1 MRSGGCC
8 SSASR
13 NCWSGAPAANISTGS
28 ARSASPRAAFPIF
41 ARLSDVL
48 ERTTGWRIV
57 AVPGLVPDAVFFAH
71 LARRRFP
78 STCFIRRPDQLD
90 YLQEPDVFHDIC
102 GHVPLL
108 MNPVFAD
115 YMQAYGEGGLKAQ
128 GLGHL
133 QHLARLYWYTVEFGL
148 IATPAGLRIYGS
160 GILSSAGESIYC
172 LDDPRPH
179 RLGFDLRRV
188 MRTRYRIDRFQ
199 ETYFVIDDFAQLFEA
214 TRPDFTPIYREIAVL
229 PDLDPDAVLDCDRR
243 FGTAFEPQ
251 KNGPQL
257 KARPKFREET
267 PRRRTVRPQPA
278 IVTATHN
285 LMCCAEL
292 SSGFFET
299 SGIVGDSGADQG
311 VRPHPAAK

>member
-1 MRSGGCC
+1 M
-8 SSASR
+8 SR
-13 NCWSGAPAANISTGS
+13 NG
-28 ARSASPRAAFPIF
+28 PRAVSDFTIQQNWRGYSEEEHAVWRLLFERQQKLLVGRACGEYLDGLGALGVAASGIPDF
-41 ARLSDVL
+41 RRLSDVL

-57 AVPGLVPDAVFFAH
+57 AVPGLVPDAVFFGH

-199 ETYFVIDDFAQLFEA
+199 ETYFVIDDFAQLFA
-214 TRPDFTPIYREIAVL
+214 ASRPDFTPIYREIAVL
-229 PDLDPDAVLDCDRR
+229 PDLDPDTVLDCDRR
-243 FGTAFEPQ
+243 FAPPSSTKKWAAAQ
-251 KNGPQL
+251 S
-257 KARPKFREET
+257 
-267 PRRRTVRPQPA
+267 
-278 IVTATHN
+278 ATQ
-285 LMCCAEL
+285 
-292 SSGFFET
+292 
-299 SGIVGDSGADQG
+299 V
-311 VRPHPAAK
+311 

>member
-1 MRSGGCC
+1 MAETGPEIAAEFATEQAEFASEQDWPGYTEEQHAIWRLLFERQQKLLVGRACDEYLEGLGALGVAAGGIPDF
-8 SSASR
+8 R
-13 NCWSGAPAANISTGS
+13 
-28 ARSASPRAAFPIF
+28 
-41 ARLSDVL
+41 RLGDVL
-48 ERTTGWRIV
+48 EAATGWRIV
-57 AVPGLVPDAVFFAH
+57 AVTGLVPDAVFFGH

-78 STCFIRRPDQLD
+78 STCFIRRRDQLD

-115 YMQAYGEGGLKAQ
+115 YLQAYGEGGLKAQ

-133 QHLARLYWYTVEFGL
+133 ERLARLYWYTVEFGL

-160 GILSSAGESIYC
+160 GIVSSAGESVYC

-199 ETYFVIDDFAQLFEA
+199 DCYFVIDDFAQLFEA
-214 TRPDFTPIYREIAVL
+214 TRPDFTPIYRELARL
-229 PDLDPDAVLDCDRR
+229 PDLEADVVLDGERQ
-243 FGTAFEPQ
+243 FAPAAPGVGQQTGGGQ

-257 KARPKFREET
+257 
-267 PRRRTVRPQPA
+267 
-278 IVTATHN
+278 
-285 LMCCAEL
+285 
-292 SSGFFET
+292 S
-299 SGIVGDSGADQG
+299 
-311 VRPHPAAK
+311 AAQV